1 MQDPRDVRAR
11 RTGSWKTAPVIAAW
25 LASAYVG
32 ITPLL
37 RPRGVYGWGHYEVR
51 DLYLGVPLLAITLVC
66 SILTWPPC
74 HPRARRVSFNIA
86 IALCATLAA
95 VMICDLGYVLAVRQ
109 IWRGPRRSDMWLGA
123 YDRDDLP
130 DEDLG
135 FVRKPGIDWS
145 GRIVAGGRYVHY
157 RTDENG
163 FRNPPGIHNA
173 DIVFIGDSFTE
184 AGPLAEED
192 TFVRRVGAT
201 SGLQTVNL
209 GRSCY
214 GPQQE
219 LTVLEKFG
227 LSYRPRA
234 VVWVL
239 FEGNDLFD
247 AHRFA
252 EWKRDPTK
260 TQTLAA
266 RYADNSPIVKL
277 VKLTARKSVDTP
289 RRLLLPDERTQAV
302 YLDYRY
308 VPDEPAR
315 DPLGFSE
322 TQKALQTGAEL
333 CRSRGIKLLIML
345 VPIKARVLAPW
356 IVFDGEGD
364 RDQFLPDGND
374 QDPRDFA
381 HAVSD
386 TGRQLGV
393 PVIDTFPLLRRRAAA
408 DDRFV
413 YATYA
418 DSHLEVDGH
427 GVLADAVLN
436 WLASE
441 TLYDHDPHT
450 PLAPT
455 LAVSESGHRHSEE

>member
-1 MQDPRDVRAR
+1 
-11 RTGSWKTAPVIAAW
+11 
-25 LASAYVG
+25 
-32 ITPLL
+32 
-37 RPRGVYGWGHYEVR
+37 
-51 DLYLGVPLLAITLVC
+51 
-66 SILTWPPC
+66 
-74 HPRARRVSFNIA
+74 
-86 IALCATLAA
+86 
-95 VMICDLGYVLAVRQ
+95 MICDLGYVFAVRQ
-109 IWRGPRRSDMWLGA
+109 IWRGPRRSDMWLGVGN
-123 YDRDDLP
+123 RDNLP

-135 FVRKPGIDWS
+135 YVRKAGIDWS
-145 GRIVAGGRYVHY
+145 GRIVTGGRYVHY
-157 RTDENG
+157 HTDENG
-163 FRNPPGIHNA
+163 FRNPPGVHKA
-173 DIVFIGDSFTE
+173 DIVFIGDSFAE
-184 AGPLAEED
+184 AGPLPEED
-192 TFVRRVGAT
+192 TFVHRVGAT

-209 GRSCY
+209 GRSGY

-227 LSYRPRA
+227 LSYQPRA

-239 FEGNDLFD
+239 FEGNDLSD

-260 TQTLAA
+260 TQTLAV

-277 VKLTARKSVDTP
+277 IELTARKTVDTP
-289 RRLLLPDERTQAV
+289 RRLLLPDGRTQDV

-322 TQKALQTGAEL
+322 TQKALETGAVL

-345 VPIKARVLAPW
+345 IAIKARVLAPW
-356 IVFDGEGD
+356 IIFDGAGD
-364 RDQFLPDGND
+364 RDQFLPEGHDVD
-374 QDPRDFA
+374 QRDFE

-386 TGRQLGV
+386 ASRALGL
-393 PVIDTFPLLRRRAAA
+393 PVIDTFPLLRQRAAV

-418 DSHLEVDGH
+418 DSHLEADGNA
-427 GVLADAVLN
+427 VLADAVLN

-441 TLYDHDPHT
+441 KLYDHDLDTT
-450 PLAPT
+450 PAPT
-455 LAVSESGHRHSEE
+455 LVLSVSGHGHSEE